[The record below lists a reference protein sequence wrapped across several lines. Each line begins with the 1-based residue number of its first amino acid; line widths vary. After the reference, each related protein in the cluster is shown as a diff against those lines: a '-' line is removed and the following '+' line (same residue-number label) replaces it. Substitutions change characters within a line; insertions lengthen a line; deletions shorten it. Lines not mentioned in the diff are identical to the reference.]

1 MQEKIISFLK
11 DREAINILAI
21 ERATGMPLSSLHR
34 CVKKGLNI
42 PKKHIP
48 NLVKELQRYGFE
60 SKETEMLKLLV
71 FLSENVDMSAYAH
84 EKINDL
90 LEKVKN

>member
-11 DREAINILAI
+11 DHEAINILAI

-60 SKETEMLKLLV
+60 SVNK
-71 FLSENVDMSAYAH
+71 D
-84 EKINDL
+84 
-90 LEKVKN
+90 

>member
-21 ERATGMPLSSLHR
+21 ERATGMPFSSLHR

-48 NLVKELQRYGFE
+48 NLIKELQRYGFE
-60 SKETEMLKLLV
+60 SNLIG
-71 FLSENVDMSAYAH
+71 S
-84 EKINDL
+84 KINKD
-90 LEKVKN
+90 